1 MKKPALI
8 CLKPMAVSSERIA
21 EYDLRPFPVEK
32 VLVAGDR
39 GPCGGVNMALEAA
52 RQVLEIVNKEN
63 PGEKIYSPWDIVHN
77 RPVMDELKHQGL
89 TVFNHDWDLVP
100 DGSII
105 LLPAHG
111 AAPRLY
117 QIAEGKKCLVVDV
130 TCQLVTRV
138 HHLAMNA
145 AGKRREPKPEE
156 RRHVV
161 YIGAQG
167 HPETEGVLGELD
179 QGTHTLIDQKKYS
192 SLLPKERIQYLEE
205 VINNLPEGRKVVY
218 SQTTLS
224 PDDVDIIVDFLRQ
237 RVSDVE
243 IPSRRDICYAMD
255 NRWTA
260 VRELLPRIDMLLVVG
275 SKHSHNSQQLRLTG
289 EKAGLPSYSV
299 DQPEEINR
307 SWFTPNLR
315 RVGLTAGASVLE
327 KYTEDVIEWFKVQN
341 PSTQIVY
348 DKGKED
354 RDLVF
359 KLPRESINK
368 LRARYTA

>member
-1 MKKPALI
+1 
-8 CLKPMAVSSERIA
+8 MAIGAERIA
-21 EYDLRPFPVEK
+21 EYYLQPFPVERII
-32 VLVAGDR
+32 VAGDR

-52 RQVLEIVNKEN
+52 RQVLEIVDKEN
-63 PGEKIYSPWDIVHN
+63 PGEKVYSPWDVVHN
-77 RPVMDELKHQGL
+77 RPVMDELKQQGL
-89 TVFNHDWDLVP
+89 IVFNHDWDLVP
-100 DGSII
+100 GGSIV

-111 AAPRLY
+111 AAPKLY
-117 QIAEGKKCLVVDV
+117 QIAEVKKCLVIDV

-138 HHLAMNA
+138 HHLAMKA
-145 AGKRREPKPEE
+145 AGRLREIRPEE
-156 RRHVV
+156 KRHVI

-192 SLLPKERIQYLEE
+192 SLPLQERTKYLEE
-205 VINNLPEGRKVVY
+205 IVSNLPEGHRVVY

-224 PDDVDIIVDFLRQ
+224 PDDVDSILGFLQ
-237 RVSDVE
+237 QQVSDVE

-260 VRELLPRIDMLLVVG
+260 VRDLLPRVDMLLVVG

-299 DQPEEINR
+299 DRPEEIDR
-307 SWFTPNLR
+307 SWFAPNFR
-315 RVGLTAGASVLE
+315 SVGLTAGASVLE
-327 KYTEDVIEWFKVQN
+327 KYTADVIEWFRIRN
-341 PSTQIVY
+341 PSIQVTY

-354 RDLVF
+354 KNLVF
-359 KLPRESINK
+359 KLPQESINK
-368 LRARYTA
+368 LKARYTA

>member
-1 MKKPALI
+1 MKKSALI

-32 VLVAGDR
+32 ILVAGDR

-63 PGEKIYSPWDIVHN
+63 LGEKIYSPWDIVHN
-77 RPVMDELKHQGL
+77 RPIMSELEQQGL
-89 TVFNHDWDLVP
+89 FVFHHDWDLVP
-100 DGSII
+100 DGSIV

-117 QIAEGKKCLVVDV
+117 QIAESKKCLIIDV

-138 HHLAMNA
+138 HHLAMKA
-145 AGKRREPKPEE
+145 TGRLREISPEGKR
-156 RRHVV
+156 HVI

-179 QGTHTLIDQKKYS
+179 QGTHTLIDQKNYS
-192 SLLPKERIQYLEE
+192 SLPSRERTQYLEE
-205 VINNLPEGRKVVY
+205 VVNNLPEGRKVVY

-224 PDDVDIIVDFLRQ
+224 PDNVDIIVDFLQR

-255 NRWTA
+255 NRWAA
-260 VRELLPRIDMLLVVG
+260 VRAILLRIDMLLVVG

-289 EKAGLPSYSV
+289 EQAGLPSYSV
-299 DQPEEINR
+299 DQPEEIDR
-307 SWFTPNLR
+307 SWFAPNFR

-327 KYTEDVIEWFKVQN
+327 KYTEDVIDWFKVQN
-341 PSTQIVY
+341 PSIQVVY

-354 RDLVF
+354 RSLVF
-359 KLPRESINK
+359 KLPQESINK
-368 LRARYTA
+368 LKVRYAA